1 MFPLWNHHQATFVY
15 GPDIYDKLIPEDH
28 ILHKINQQVD
38 FSFVNEACKD
48 LYSQKLGRPVKYLPE
63 IMFRSAIVQYL
74 NDYSDRE
81 MEEAARYNL
90 IIKWFIG
97 IPVEDSSYD
106 HSALGDFRDR
116 LGENRWKKLFFI
128 ILKQIEDAG
137 FAKGN
142 QSVDATHVI
151 ANIAIPGTIGLIRQ
165 GIKAIM
171 EEIENVDPKLYE
183 ELGGKKTADKKERLH
198 TLKPEEKK
206 KKLVEV
212 VEEARAIRGKAEK
225 LESASVKQKI
235 EQLNQIL
242 NENTEEKNGK
252 IQKKK
257 EHVENKLVSLVDKD
271 ARHGAKSDSK
281 PFTGYK
287 ANIMKSDDGFVTN
300 IIGTGGNTYDGNIL
314 VPLVDEKTEN
324 SSKPPK
330 IAGDTHYGSADNR
343 YQMSLRGITI
353 VAPIKEDFNPTGLLS
368 QEKFVLDKTGVTCPA
383 GNRTMISNYNEK
395 EGTTIFYFKKEI
407 CKQCSLKDQCT
418 KQEGR
423 TITIGKHHE
432 LVMEAKEYNKTQDF
446 KDDMKQR
453 AHIEPKNA
461 EMKRFHGMAR
471 ARYWGLPK
479 VNVQFIITAIV
490 VNVKRL
496 ANVIGSVC
504 YLKTC

>member
-368 QEKFVLDKTGVTCPA
+368 RDKFVLDKTGVTCPA

-423 TITIGKHHE
+423 TITIGKHHG